1 MWRKVRLC
9 LIICI
14 SKNFDI
20 FSPMMTNHLLL
31 VENENSMDELKVNV
45 DIRMNLVV
53 NEEQTNM
60 WFARTTKEIVK
71 VQFFLIILRRNLK
84 L

>member
-1 MWRKVRLC
+1 MC
-9 LIICI
+9 LIRYI

-20 FSPMMTNHLLL
+20 FPPMMTNRLLI
-31 VENENSMDELKVNV
+31 VEKKKWMDELKVNV
-45 DIRMNLVV
+45 DIRMHLVV